1 MIKNSL
7 DAFEEWFNSLPPEHK
22 TDIAA
27 MVSCLFPGMDVLPIP
42 GTNFENQFIGWISS
56 QKTDSLKTIGTI
68 LALKAIIDYSIMNN
82 RDSKEDWK
90 ETAEKMKITTALIKQ
105 RLGNEHGEMIE
116 NISQQSPLR
125 SAQWINSAA
134 SWKKLCEEHFTKEN
148 LDKIMS
154 QG

>member
-1 MIKNSL
+1 
-7 DAFEEWFNSLPPEHK
+7 
-22 TDIAA
+22 
-27 MVSCLFPGMDVLPIP
+27 
-42 GTNFENQFIGWISS
+42 
-56 QKTDSLKTIGTI
+56 
-68 LALKAIIDYSIMNN
+68 MNN